1 MRKIENFVVDA
12 LINKS
17 CASSQNT
24 VINYSTKSDISNIFL
39 HGNHIFSF
47 NHSTNKF
54 IWNDCGFPTKTT
66 ASRLNTCFKALQN
79 ITGESYHYT
88 YSRTN
93 KTGTVINTISKE
105 VIPPGNFENIFS
117 NFS

>member
-17 CASSQNT
+17 CLDT
-24 VINYSTKSDISNIFL
+24 VINYLTKYDISNVFL
-39 HGNHIFSF
+39 HGNRIFSF

-54 IWNDCGFPTKTT
+54 IWNDCGFPTRTT
-66 ASRLNTCFKALQN
+66 ASRLNACFKGLQN

-93 KTGTVINTISKE
+93 KTGTVINTTSKE